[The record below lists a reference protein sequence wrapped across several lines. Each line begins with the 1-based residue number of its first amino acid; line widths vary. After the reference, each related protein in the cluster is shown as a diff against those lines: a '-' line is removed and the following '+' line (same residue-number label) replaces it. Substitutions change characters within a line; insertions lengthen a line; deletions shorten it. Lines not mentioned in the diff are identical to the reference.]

1 MQVKNK
7 YVLKKVRKIR
17 HAAFL
22 SSTILLI
29 ILLSALVSALGAD
42 TSKNV
47 IIAIDSAGVLIGII
61 LLVIIIDTLKSFT
74 GSLRQSYN
82 FIMYGI
88 LFQVL
93 ALVYT
98 LVFVRFKLYPIPAGI
113 DVHHLLM
120 IVGLIFFGIAAYK
133 LRNMLDELK
142 KKN

>member
-1 MQVKNK
+1 M
-7 YVLKKVRKIR
+7 RKIR
-17 HAAFL
+17 HVAFL
-22 SSTILLI
+22 SSIFLLI
-29 ILLSALVSALGAD
+29 ILLSALASALGAD
-42 TSKNV
+42 TGRQV

-61 LLVIIIDTLKSFT
+61 LLVIIINALKSFT

-88 LFQVL
+88 LFQIL

-120 IVGLIFFGIAAYK
+120 IVGLIFFGVAAYK
-133 LRNMLDELK
+133 LRNMLIELK
-142 KKN
+142 EKK

>member
-1 MQVKNK
+1 M
-7 YVLKKVRKIR
+7 RKIR

-47 IIAIDSAGVLIGII
+47 IIAIDSAGVLIGVI
-61 LLVIIIDTLKSFT
+61 LLVIIIGTLKSFT

-120 IVGLIFFGIAAYK
+120 IAGLIFFGIAAYK